1 MAPAARRQDAVGS
14 LLKMYIAGNYLFS
27 GRDLDEIFE
36 ARRQEMRQAIE
47 AMGPEE
53 VREADG
59 DELLARFRMA
69 DPGMRLDKSYFVNER
84 RLGPGDTEEFE
95 AANLPAGDIAKFK
108 AITIAIPIKGDASL
122 FEGRPSIYNMNQ
134 PQADIVD
141 GELHICFLLAEVE
154 EGHLEQNFKQHI
166 GLIERQLEVTQW
178 QVMGFNADLP
188 GDIQAALKK
197 RKGKP

>member
-1 MAPAARRQDAVGS
+1 
-14 LLKMYIAGNYLFS
+14 MYIAGNYLFS
-27 GRDLDEIFE
+27 GTDLDEIFE

-59 DELLARFRMA
+59 DELLARLLARFRLA
-69 DPGMRLDKSYFVNER
+69 DPGMRLDKSYFVDER

-95 AANLPAGDIAKFK
+95 AANLAAGDIAKYK

-122 FEGRPSIYNMNQ
+122 FDGRPSIYNIHQ

-141 GELHICFLLAEVE
+141 EELHICFLLTEFE
-154 EGHLEQNFKQHI
+154 ESHLEQNFKQHI

-178 QVMGFNADLP
+178 QVMGFNAELA

-197 RKGKP
+197 RKGEP

>member
-1 MAPAARRQDAVGS
+1 
-14 LLKMYIAGNYLFS
+14 MYIAGNYLFS
-27 GRDLDEIFE
+27 GQELDELFE
-36 ARRQEMRQAIE
+36 TRRQEMRRAIE
-47 AMGPEE
+47 AMDAEE

-59 DELLARFRMA
+59 DELLTRLLARFRMA
-69 DPGMRLDKSYFVNER
+69 DPGLRLDKSYFVAER
-84 RLGPGDTEEFE
+84 RLGPGDADEFE
-95 AANLPAGDIAKFK
+95 AANLPAEDITKFK

-122 FEGRPSIYNMNQ
+122 FEGRPSIYNMHQ

-141 GELHICFLLAEVE
+141 DELHICFLLAEVE

-178 QVMGFNADLP
+178 QVMGFNAGLP
-188 GDIQAALKK
+188 GDIQAALSE

>member
-1 MAPAARRQDAVGS
+1 
-14 LLKMYIAGNYLFS
+14 MYIAGNYLFS
-27 GRDLDEIFE
+27 GTDLDEIFE

-47 AMGPEE
+47 AMDAEE
-53 VREADG
+53 VLEADG
-59 DELLARFRMA
+59 DELLTRFRIA
-69 DPGMRLDKSYFVNER
+69 DPGLSLDKSYFVYER
-84 RLGPGDTEEFE
+84 RLGPGDADEFE
-95 AANLPAGDIAKFK
+95 AANLPAGAITKFK
-108 AITIAIPIKGDASL
+108 AITIDIPIKGDASL

-141 GELHICFLLAEVE
+141 GELHICFLLSEVE
-154 EGHLEQNFKQHI
+154 ESHLEQNFKQHI

-197 RKGKP
+197 RELKAP